1 MSKVCR
7 ILDCEQGKGEVLNL
21 VLTSWWDVFE
31 TLANILNMV
40 EQPNIF
46 DPLLVNWQST
56 TPGISLFHPIPE
68 RNCSSAGIPG
78 KDFTSSRFTTEN
90 EQSLFFFN
98 REILSVFTQYST
110 RYNIT
115 CD

>member
-1 MSKVCR
+1 MNK
-7 ILDCEQGKGEVLNL
+7 GKEGVLNL

-31 TLANILNMV
+31 TLANILKMV

-46 DPLLVNWQST
+46 DPLLVNWQPT

-78 KDFTSSRFTTEN
+78 KNFTSSFSFPTEH
-90 EQSLFFFN
+90 EYSLIFF
-98 REILSVFTQYST
+98 REILSVFT
-110 RYNIT
+110 
-115 CD
+115 